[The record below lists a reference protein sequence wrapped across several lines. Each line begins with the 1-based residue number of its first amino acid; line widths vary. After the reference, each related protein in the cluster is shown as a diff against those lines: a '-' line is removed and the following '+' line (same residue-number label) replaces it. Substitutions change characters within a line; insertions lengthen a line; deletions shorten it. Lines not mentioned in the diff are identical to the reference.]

1 MIHTFLHAL
10 IIAQIA
16 GLYLLIMSIIML
28 VRRDTYR
35 QFVAHLKPSSG
46 LIIMTA
52 SFALIIGLFIIVIH
66 NRWVFEP
73 DVVITLLG
81 WIITIKSILWLAI
94 PEQMLAFTRGLYR
107 SNWYYVFIVIL
118 ALIGIFLILK
128 GFYPFMY

>member
-1 MIHTFLHAL
+1 MIPTFLHAL

-28 VRRDTYR
+28 VRRNTYR

-52 SFALIIGLFIIVIH
+52 SFGLLIGLFIIVIH
-66 NRWVFEP
+66 NRWVFDL
-73 DVVITLLG
+73 DVIITLLG
-81 WIITIKSILWLAI
+81 WIIAIKSVLWLAI
-94 PEQMLAFTRGLYR
+94 PEEMLAFTRALYR
-107 SNWYYVFIVIL
+107 SNWYYVFIIIL

>member
-1 MIHTFLHAL
+1 MVDTFLHSL

-28 VRRDTYR
+28 LRRNTYR

-52 SFALIIGLFIIVIH
+52 SFALILGLFIVVIH
-66 NRWVFEP
+66 NRWVLEP
-73 DVVITLLG
+73 DVIITLLG
-81 WIITIKSILWLAI
+81 WIIVIKSILWLAV
-94 PEQMLAFTRGLYR
+94 PEEMLAFTRGLYR
-107 SNWYYVFIVIL
+107 SNWFYVFVIVL
-118 ALIGIFLILK
+118 AIIGIFLILK